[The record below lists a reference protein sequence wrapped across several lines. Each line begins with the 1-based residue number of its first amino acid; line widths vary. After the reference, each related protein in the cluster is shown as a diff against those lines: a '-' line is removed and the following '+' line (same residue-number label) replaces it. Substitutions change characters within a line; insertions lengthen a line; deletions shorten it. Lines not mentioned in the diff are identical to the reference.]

1 LLRVVLKGNHKSWDE
16 YLPYIEFAY
25 NCVVHSTTKLSPFE
39 VVYGFNPITPLDLIP
54 FPTSFDFIYKERVSK
69 YKFIKDLHEK
79 VRNQIQ
85 AQTEKVAK
93 YHNKGKRAGSF
104 NEGDLVWLHL
114 RKEGFPHLRKFKLSP
129 RGNGPF

>member
-1 LLRVVLKGNHKSWDE
+1 MLRVVLKGNHKSWDE

-79 VRNQIQ
+79 GQNQIQ
-85 AQTEKVAK
+85 AQTEKVPNITTKAREL
-93 YHNKGKRAGSF
+93 GVLMR
-104 NEGDLVWLHL
+104 VT
-114 RKEGFPHLRKFKLSP
+114 
-129 RGNGPF
+129 